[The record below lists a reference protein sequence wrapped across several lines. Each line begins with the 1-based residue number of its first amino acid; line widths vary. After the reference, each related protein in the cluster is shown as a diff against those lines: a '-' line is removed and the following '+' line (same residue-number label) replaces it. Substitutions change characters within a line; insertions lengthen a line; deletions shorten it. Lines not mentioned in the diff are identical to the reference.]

1 MIKNNKIFV
10 FLEFKNL
17 KIIFTACNSNYENKY
32 SNSITLDFSSREGLE
47 NLSNII
53 RDNII
58 KIEKKIGEFVNEINI
73 ILDLNKSINIK
84 LNIFKKKENLEVTR
98 EDIKYLIQDAR
109 QQIIEQNKNLTILHI
124 VLENFYINKI
134 KKTEISKNFSAEDFS
149 IILNFICYPSEDILN
164 FKNLLKKN
172 QIKVNK
178 FICSKYLES
187 ILEKDLPEEL
197 QISRAGIKTIM
208 GMNENEVQIVPKTS
222 KKHPFFER
230 LFKFFLR

>member
-84 LNIFKKKENLEVTR
+84 LNIFKKKENLEVTH

-134 KKTEISKNFSAEDFS
+134 KKTEISKDFSAEDFS

-197 QISRAGIKTIM
+197 QISRAVIKTIM
-208 GMNENEVQIVPKTS
+208 GMNQNEVQIVPKII

>member
-73 ILDLNKSINIK
+73 ILDLNKSTNIK
-84 LNIFKKKENLEVTR
+84 LNIFKKKENLEVTH

-124 VLENFYINKI
+124 LLENFYINKI
-134 KKTEISKNFSAEDFS
+134 KKTEISKDFSAEDFS

-208 GMNENEVQIVPKTS
+208 GMNQNEVQIVPKIN

-230 LFKFFLR
+230 LFKFFLK

>member
-84 LNIFKKKENLEVTR
+84 LNIFKKKENLEVTH

-187 ILEKDLPEEL
+187 ILEKDLPKEL
-197 QISRAGIKTIM
+197 QISHAGIKTIM
-208 GMNENEVQIVPKTS
+208 GMNENEVQMVPKTT

>member
-84 LNIFKKKENLEVTR
+84 LNIFKKKENLEVTHQ
-98 EDIKYLIQDAR
+98 DIKYLIQDAR

-134 KKTEISKNFSAEDFS
+134 KKTEILKNFSAEDFS

-197 QISRAGIKTIM
+197 QISSAGIKTIM
-208 GMNENEVQIVPKTS
+208 GMNQNEVQIVPKTI

>member
-17 KIIFTACNSNYENKY
+17 KIIFTAYNSNYENKY
-32 SNSITLDFSSREGLE
+32 SNSIALDFSSRESLE

-84 LNIFKKKENLEVTR
+84 LNIFKKKENLEVTH

-124 VLENFYINKI
+124 VLE
-134 KKTEISKNFSAEDFS
+134 
-149 IILNFICYPSEDILN
+149 
-164 FKNLLKKN
+164 LL
-172 QIKVNK
+172 
-178 FICSKYLES
+178 Y
-187 ILEKDLPEEL
+187 
-197 QISRAGIKTIM
+197 
-208 GMNENEVQIVPKTS
+208 
-222 KKHPFFER
+222 
-230 LFKFFLR
+230 

>member
-197 QISRAGIKTIM
+197 QISSAGIKTIM
-208 GMNENEVQIVPKTS
+208 GMNQNEVQIVPKTI

>member
-84 LNIFKKKENLEVTR
+84 LNIFKKKENLEVTH

-208 GMNENEVQIVPKTS
+208 GMNQNEVQIVPKTI

>member
-1 MIKNNKIFV
+1 MIKNNKIFI

-17 KIIFTACNSNYENKY
+17 KIVFTAYNSNCENKY
-32 SNSITLDFSSREGLE
+32 SNSIILDFSSREGLE

-73 ILDLNKSINIK
+73 ILDLNKSTNIK
-84 LNIFKKKENLEVTR
+84 LNIFKKKENLEVTH

-134 KKTEISKNFSAEDFS
+134 KKTEISKNFSADDFS
-149 IILNFICYPSEDILN
+149 VNLNFICYPSEDILN

-208 GMNENEVQIVPKTS
+208 GMNENEVQIVPKTN

>member
-17 KIIFTACNSNYENKY
+17 KIIFTACNSNYENIY
-32 SNSITLDFSSREGLE
+32 SNSIALDFSSRESLE

-84 LNIFKKKENLEVTR
+84 LNIFKKKENLEVTH

-197 QISRAGIKTIM
+197 QISHAGIKTIM
-208 GMNENEVQIVPKTS
+208 GMNENEVQMVPKTN
-222 KKHPFFER
+222 KKYPFFER

>member
-84 LNIFKKKENLEVTR
+84 LNIFKKKENLEVTH

-124 VLENFYINKI
+124 VLENFYINKT
-134 KKTEISKNFSAEDFS
+134 KKNEISKNFSAEDFS

-187 ILEKDLPEEL
+187 VLEKDLPEEL

-208 GMNENEVQIVPKTS
+208 GMNENEVQMVPKTN
-222 KKHPFFER
+222 KKYPFFER

>member
-32 SNSITLDFSSREGLE
+32 SNSIALDFSSRESLE

-84 LNIFKKKENLEVTR
+84 LNIFKKKENLEITH

-134 KKTEISKNFSAEDFS
+134 KKIEISKNFSADDFS
-149 IILNFICYPSEDILN
+149 VNLNFICYPSKDILS

-187 ILEKDLPEEL
+187 LLEKDLPEKL
-197 QISRAGIKTIM
+197 QISHAGIKTIM
-208 GMNENEVQIVPKTS
+208 GMNENEVQMVPKTN
-222 KKHPFFER
+222 KKYPFFER

>member
-32 SNSITLDFSSREGLE
+32 SNSIILDFSSREGLE

-84 LNIFKKKENLEVTR
+84 LNIFKKKENFEVTH

-134 KKTEISKNFSAEDFS
+134 KKTEISKNFSADDFS
-149 IILNFICYPSEDILN
+149 IILNFICYPSEDILS
-164 FKNLLKKN
+164 FKT
-172 QIKVNK
+172 
-178 FICSKYLES
+178 C
-187 ILEKDLPEEL
+187 
-197 QISRAGIKTIM
+197 
-208 GMNENEVQIVPKTS
+208 
-222 KKHPFFER
+222 
-230 LFKFFLR
+230 

>member
-32 SNSITLDFSSREGLE
+32 SNSIALDFSSRESLE

-84 LNIFKKKENLEVTR
+84 LNIFKKKENFEVTH

-134 KKTEISKNFSAEDFS
+134 KKTEISKNFSADDFS
-149 IILNFICYPSEDILN
+149 VNLNFICYPTKDILS

-187 ILEKDLPEEL
+187 LLEKDLPKEL
-197 QISRAGIKTIM
+197 QISHAGIKTIM
-208 GMNENEVQIVPKTS
+208 GMNENEVQMVPKTT

>member
-84 LNIFKKKENLEVTR
+84 LNIFKKKENLEVTH

-164 FKNLLKKN
+164 FKKLLKKN

-187 ILEKDLPEEL
+187 VLEKDLPEEL

-208 GMNENEVQIVPKTS
+208 GMNENEVQIVPKTN

>member
-1 MIKNNKIFV
+1 MIQNNKIYI

-17 KIIFTACNSNYENKY
+17 KIIFTAYNSNYENKY
-32 SNSITLDFSSREGLE
+32 SNSIILDFSSREGLE

-84 LNIFKKKENLEVTR
+84 LNIFKKKENLEVTH

-124 VLENFYINKI
+124 VLENFYINKT
-134 KKTEISKNFSAEDFS
+134 KKNEISKNFSAEDFS

-208 GMNENEVQIVPKTS
+208 GMNENEVQMVPKTT

>member
-32 SNSITLDFSSREGLE
+32 SNSITLDFSSRESLE

-84 LNIFKKKENLEVTR
+84 LNIFKKKENLEVTHQ
-98 EDIKYLIQDAR
+98 DIKYLIQDAR

-134 KKTEISKNFSAEDFS
+134 KKTEILKNFSAEDFS

>member
-84 LNIFKKKENLEVTR
+84 LNIFKKKENLEVTH

-197 QISRAGIKTIM
+197 QISHAGIKTIM
-208 GMNENEVQIVPKTS
+208 GMNENEVQMVPKTN

>member
-32 SNSITLDFSSREGLE
+32 SNSIALDFSSRESLE

-84 LNIFKKKENLEVTR
+84 LNIFKKKENLEVTH

-208 GMNENEVQIVPKTS
+208 GMNQNEVQIVPKTI

>member
-84 LNIFKKKENLEVTR
+84 LNIFKKKENFEVTH

-134 KKTEISKNFSAEDFS
+134 KKTEILKNFSAEDFS

-178 FICSKYLES
+178 FICSKYLET
-187 ILEKDLPEEL
+187 ILEKNLPKEL
-197 QISRAGIKTIM
+197 QISHAGIKTIM
-208 GMNENEVQIVPKTS
+208 GMNQNEVEIVPKTT

>member
-32 SNSITLDFSSREGLE
+32 SNSIALDFSSRESLE

-73 ILDLNKSINIK
+73 ILDLNKSTNIK

-134 KKTEISKNFSAEDFS
+134 KKTEISKNFSADDFS
-149 IILNFICYPSEDILN
+149 VNLNFICYPTKDILS

-187 ILEKDLPEEL
+187 LLEKDLPKEL
-197 QISRAGIKTIM
+197 QISHAGIKTIM
-208 GMNENEVQIVPKTS
+208 GMNENEVQMVPKTT

>member
-1 MIKNNKIFV
+1 MRHLIKTYFGRIPSKDIPDRQLPKEPTQRELRRIKHHASV
-10 FLEFKNL
+10 E
-17 KIIFTACNSNYENKY
+17 SNA
-32 SNSITLDFSSREGLE
+32 
-47 NLSNII
+47 
-53 RDNII
+53 
-58 KIEKKIGEFVNEINI
+58 
-73 ILDLNKSINIK
+73 
-84 LNIFKKKENLEVTR
+84 
-98 EDIKYLIQDAR
+98 LIVMWHCSAR
-109 QQIIEQNKNLTILHI
+109 MA
-124 VLENFYINKI
+124 
-134 KKTEISKNFSAEDFS
+134 KT
-149 IILNFICYPSEDILN
+149 YPSEDILN

-208 GMNENEVQIVPKTS
+208 GMNQNEVQIVPKTI